1 MAIKHGYIL
10 INPHL
15 RSGSVRKRLLAVMS
29 DKETMREVHKKLKE
43 FVEPFVPMDTG
54 NLRDHAKVLPS
65 GVVYETPYAHY
76 QYMGIVYEPN
86 IKIWS
91 YDKGSKSS
99 SIVAWR
105 SVKGTKKTPSERELG
120 VPGEWMGWRFGYSE
134 PDTTHHWM
142 EEAFKSGGKAR
153 FSKQATRVMKARAR
167 RLNKKW

>member
-15 RSGSVRKRLLAVMS
+15 RTGAVRKRLLAVMS

-54 NLRDHAKVLPS
+54 NLRDHARALPS
-65 GVVYETPYAHY
+65 GVVYETPYANY
-76 QYMGIVYEPN
+76 QYQGDVWGPN
-86 IKIWS
+86 IPII
-91 YDKGSKSS
+91 KG
-99 SIVAWR
+99 
-105 SVKGTKKTPSERELG
+105 GTIIGWKDTPMSAKHPMGWKFRKTPVVWR
-120 VPGEWMGWRFGYSE
+120 GWRFGYKTSG
-134 PDTTHHWM
+134 TTYQWM
-142 EEAFKSGGKAR
+142 EEAFKGGGKAR